1 MKEKTLMAHMCEKKR
16 RAMQRDEKRVQAGF
30 MAFNRFWQLTQG
42 AKKLK
47 TYEEFCDSS
56 YYNAFVKFGSFVNN
70 VNPLYPDRFVDHV
83 IKSGVKLD
91 HWCRDELYDTYLYD
105 MLKIE
110 PVESAVER
118 SLKTMMEWG
127 DEQNAEF
134 AHYFNYVSLSR
145 AVYDI
150 RNGKISCWMVLNS
163 TSGKDMISKMS
174 DEQLEMIAPAF
185 DVPYWIKRFRELPAD
200 VALVKEIC
208 DEVGIK

>member
-16 RAMQRDEKRVQAGF
+16 RVMQRDEKRVQAGF

-70 VNPLYPDRFVDHV
+70 VNPLYPDRFIDHV

-163 TSGKDMISKMS
+163 SSGKDMISKMS

-200 VALVKEIC
+200 VALVREIC